1 MNVENITHIH
11 LKKSEDEVHVYMVNN
26 NDKTE
31 ECVSVSTKDLHMP
44 QQLSRAIIFVESR
57 HVPMLI
63 NAKIASTVITHYV
76 EHQVSS
82 LVLTHPLHQYFD
94 TNDEIFFELKTMQ
107 AGVIQ

>member
-11 LKKSEDEVHVYMVNN
+11 LKKSEDEIHVYVVDNN
-26 NDKTE
+26 KKQE
-31 ECVSVSTKDLHMP
+31 ECVSVSTTDLHMP
-44 QQLSRAIIFVESR
+44 SQLSRAILFVESK

-63 NAKIASTVITHYV
+63 NAKIAGTVITHYV

-94 TNDEIFFELKTMQ
+94 THDEIFFELKTMQ